1 MCNPFGCPIQ
11 SSTCQASFISFL
23 ICKKP
28 VKGSTFGSAG
38 YPNSDVN
45 QECAIHGNTSYA
57 VELAF

>member
-1 MCNPFGCPIQ
+1 M
-11 SSTCQASFISFL
+11 
-23 ICKKP
+23 P